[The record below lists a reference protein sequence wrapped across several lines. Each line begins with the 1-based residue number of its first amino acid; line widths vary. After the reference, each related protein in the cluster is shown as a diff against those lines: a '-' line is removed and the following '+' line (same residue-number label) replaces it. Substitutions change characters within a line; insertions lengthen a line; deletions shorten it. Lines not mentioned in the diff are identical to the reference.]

1 MAPTLGNTALE
12 KVRVGRHVSLAP
24 NFIDGDTEAL
34 SGDLS
39 HSEFFVEF

>member
-12 KVRVGRHVSLAP
+12 KVRVGRYVSLAP
-24 NFIDGDTEAL
+24 YFIEGDSEAR

-39 HSEFFVEF
+39 HSEFFVAF